1 MDETGTVTE
10 VHSDGRVV
18 VTVERTSAC
27 VGCGMQGLCFPDG
40 KKRMD
45 VRLATGIDCEVGQK
59 VRLRI
64 DASRFLK
71 YSFIVYLIPILTLL
85 IGAVAGNVISGS
97 DGGQWLVVAG
107 SVAGLTTGLLLVKSY
122 SSKLEG
128 SGERVV
134 EILND

>member
-1 MDETGTVTE
+1 MDEIGTVTE
-10 VHSDGRVV
+10 VLPNGKVV
-18 VTVERTSAC
+18 VSVERTSAC

-40 KKRMD
+40 RKTMD
-45 VRLATGIDCEVGQK
+45 VRLTTGMTCEVGQK

-64 DASRFLK
+64 DSSRFLK

-85 IGAVAGNVISGS
+85 VGAVLGSIVTGS
-97 DGGQWLVVAG
+97 DGGQLLVVAG
-107 SVAGLTTGLLLVKSY
+107 SIVGLAAGLLLVKGY
-122 SSKLEG
+122 SSKLES